1 MSEAGAYSAVRRA
14 PRMRE
19 GADCSVRTLSAG
31 GRQVNGIQGRKAE
44 PHSGFGPLAACAGRA
59 RALLLLRSLWAGFV
73 RDGSWSVGSCSV
85 ASPPALTAAA
95 LRSNARIRLR
105 RGLAARAALDGGGS
119 ASPGCGGVG
128 RGWPAGGAAGDGSG
142 LAAPGR
148 LDERIFETHFA
159 NLSLASRASD
169 DINVASV
176 AHAVAV
182 ETRATTKPPM
192 PPWASCPPG
201 QRAHGRWA
209 VQGASLDAHLAD
221 MNLDVLDARR
231 TAH

>member
-1 MSEAGAYSAVRRA
+1 
-14 PRMRE
+14 MRE

-105 RGLAARAALDGGGS
+105 RGLAARAALDSGGS

-142 LAAPGR
+142 SIRKRSECRSSAAESFLHRRNKVAIRLTQLAHRPTDMHERLAPLLLGDQSRNCHYPEEAGR
-148 LDERIFETHFA
+148 PAKTF
-159 NLSLASRASD
+159 SR
-169 DINVASV
+169 
-176 AHAVAV
+176 
-182 ETRATTKPPM
+182 
-192 PPWASCPPG
+192 
-201 QRAHGRWA
+201 
-209 VQGASLDAHLAD
+209 
-221 MNLDVLDARR
+221 
-231 TAH
+231 